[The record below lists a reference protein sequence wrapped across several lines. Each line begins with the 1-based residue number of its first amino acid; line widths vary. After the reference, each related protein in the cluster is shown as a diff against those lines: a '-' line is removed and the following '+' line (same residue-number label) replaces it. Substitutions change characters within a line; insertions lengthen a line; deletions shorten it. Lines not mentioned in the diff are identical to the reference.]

1 MYHSGDQEAF
11 LVIRNNY
18 GNHGTLA
25 YSLGASNL
33 VLIILWTSGINC
45 DHYAN
50 VVGIGVSKSLNTDK
64 FK

>member
-50 VVGIGVSKSLNTDK
+50 VVGLGVSKSLNTDK